1 MTCNHLPPD
10 SDIEGLDWALGADYA
25 SPPMPAQIGEAATP
39 RKIRLTWSVSD
50 YHFHKSDGIR
60 VRIEATDSELMP
72 TKVFAYL
79 LLPAQADAEERTG
92 AFDHVCSPSDLE
104 EYPED
109 EPIPNVRPEWFR
121 LNYIDVVLR
130 SRAEVHAFIRDT
142 AADVYTL
149 KRTLDLA
156 DRLNPIG
163 ELWIGGGPS
172 SSSSSSSSRSS
183 SSSSSSSRS
192 SSSSSS
198 RSSSSSS
205 SS

>member
-1 MTCNHLPPD
+1 
-10 SDIEGLDWALGADYA
+10 
-25 SPPMPAQIGEAATP
+25 
-39 RKIRLTWSVSD
+39 
-50 YHFHKSDGIR
+50 
-60 VRIEATDSELMP
+60 
-72 TKVFAYL
+72 
-79 LLPAQADAEERTG
+79 
-92 AFDHVCSPSDLE
+92 
-104 EYPED
+104 
-109 EPIPNVRPEWFR
+109 
-121 LNYIDVVLR
+121 
-130 SRAEVHAFIRDT
+130 VHAFIRDT

-163 ELWIGGGPS
+163 ELWIGGVPS